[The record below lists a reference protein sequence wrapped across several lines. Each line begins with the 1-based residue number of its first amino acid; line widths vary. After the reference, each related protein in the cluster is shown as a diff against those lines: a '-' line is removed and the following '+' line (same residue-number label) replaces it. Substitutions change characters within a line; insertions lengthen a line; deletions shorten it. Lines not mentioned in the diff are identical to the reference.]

1 MKKMF
6 SETGRWYKGNLHSHT
21 TNSDGKL
28 KPEEAVALYKKY
40 GYHFLCL
47 SEHDHF
53 TDLSA
58 QFDSPEFIILP
69 GLEASAYLFNK
80 EKTGVLKTHHIHGIL
95 GNEAMQQAA
104 GDQIF
109 HHGERLEPMVFTE
122 EWDGLAVAQKLSDTL
137 RAKGCLTT
145 YNHPNWSRVEM
156 EDVVGLKDV
165 WAVEIYN
172 YGTVVECGEGYDS
185 IFWDTMLRKGTHI
198 CGFASDDNHNPPR
211 FFDSLGGWVMVR
223 SEELTHEAIVNH
235 LMAGDYYFS
244 AGPEIRQWGIDGKRV
259 FVECSGVE
267 KINFIAGGV
276 IGGSETI
283 LSHGI
288 LPLTE
293 GSHELKGNETYIR
306 IECVD
311 EKGRT
316 AWTNPLWL

>member
-104 GDQIF
+104 GAAGVYRRMGWSCSGTEIKRYPACQGLFYHVQSSKLVQSRD
-109 HHGERLEPMVFTE
+109 GGRSRL
-122 EWDGLAVAQKLSDTL
+122 
-137 RAKGCLTT
+137 KGCMG
-145 YNHPNWSRVEM
+145 S
-156 EDVVGLKDV
+156 
-165 WAVEIYN
+165 
-172 YGTVVECGEGYDS
+172 
-185 IFWDTMLRKGTHI
+185 
-198 CGFASDDNHNPPR
+198 
-211 FFDSLGGWVMVR
+211 
-223 SEELTHEAIVNH
+223 
-235 LMAGDYYFS
+235 GDL
-244 AGPEIRQWGIDGKRV
+244 QLW
-259 FVECSGVE
+259 
-267 KINFIAGGV
+267 N
-276 IGGSETI
+276 GS
-283 LSHGI
+283 
-288 LPLTE
+288 
-293 GSHELKGNETYIR
+293 
-306 IECVD
+306 
-311 EKGRT
+311 
-316 AWTNPLWL
+316 

>member
-109 HHGERLEPMVFTE
+109 HMESG
-122 EWDGLAVAQKLSDTL
+122 
-137 RAKGCLTT
+137 
-145 YNHPNWSRVEM
+145 WSRWCLRRMGWPCCGTEIKRYPARQ
-156 EDVVGLKDV
+156 GL
-165 WAVEIYN
+165 I
-172 YGTVVECGEGYDS
+172 
-185 IFWDTMLRKGTHI
+185 L
-198 CGFASDDNHNPPR
+198 PR
-211 FFDSLGGWVMVR
+211 
-223 SEELTHEAIVNH
+223 TIIQT
-235 LMAGDYYFS
+235 
-244 AGPEIRQWGIDGKRV
+244 GPE
-259 FVECSGVE
+259 
-267 KINFIAGGV
+267 
-276 IGGSETI
+276 
-283 LSHGI
+283 
-288 LPLTE
+288 
-293 GSHELKGNETYIR
+293 
-306 IECVD
+306 
-311 EKGRT
+311 
-316 AWTNPLWL
+316 